1 MEISKLVTVYNYSG
15 INDTRPLRVEL
26 TTFLQ
31 EGAEFQRIAKETLS
45 LSKAEAL
52 EVIKKLQIEMLQI
65 ELDNQSE

>member
-31 EGAEFQRIAKETLS
+31 EDAGSQRIAQETIS
-45 LSKAEAL
+45 LSKEEAL
-52 EVIKKLQIEMLQI
+52 EVIQKLQI
-65 ELDNQSE
+65 ELDNLP

>member
-31 EGAEFQRIAKETLS
+31 EDAGSQRIAQETIS
-45 LSKAEAL
+45 LSKEEAL
-52 EVIKKLQIEMLQI
+52 EVIEKLQI
-65 ELDNQSE
+65 ELDNLP